1 MQTQISHSDPVLVAI
16 AAYLA
21 GDVAGVQA
29 AFAPLSDAL
38 DGIYAGVPM
47 PSSECSPCF
56 DSDDTLVSVS
66 LTLPSY

>member
-1 MQTQISHSDPVLVAI
+1 MQTQISPSDPCLVAI

-21 GDVAGVQA
+21 GDVDGVQA
-29 AFAPLSDAL
+29 AFAPLSTLL
-38 DGIYAGVPM
+38 DSIYEGQPM

-56 DSDDTLVSVS
+56 DQDDTLVSVS